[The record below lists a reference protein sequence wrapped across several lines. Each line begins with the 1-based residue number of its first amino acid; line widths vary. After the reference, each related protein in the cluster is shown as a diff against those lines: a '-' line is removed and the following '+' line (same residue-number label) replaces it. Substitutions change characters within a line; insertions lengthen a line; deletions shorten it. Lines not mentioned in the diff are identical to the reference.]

1 MEIVSLIPLVV
12 GIIGCV
18 IGIATFASAQITKA
32 KQDGMVLAKVD
43 QCVKN
48 TEEIKKEMKERN
60 KELDQV
66 IDNHGRD
73 IVELQTKMKMVFENL
88 KIVKWGKLYE

>member
-1 MEIVSLIPLVV
+1 MGLVTIIPLVV

-18 IGIATFASAQITKA
+18 IGVATFISAQITKA
-32 KQDGMVLAKVD
+32 KQDGMVLAKVE

-60 KELDQV
+60 KELDVV
-66 IDNHGRD
+66 IDRHSQD
-73 IVELQTKMKMVFENL
+73 IIELQTKMKMIFENL
-88 KIVKWGKLYE
+88 KIVK

>member
-1 MEIVSLIPLVV
+1 MGVVTLIPLVV

-18 IGIATFASAQITKA
+18 IGVATFISAQITKA

-48 TEEIKKEMKERN
+48 TEEIKKDMKERN
-60 KELDQV
+60 KEIDVV
-66 IDNHGRD
+66 IDKHSHD
-73 IVELQTKMKMVFENL
+73 ITQLQTEMNLVFENL
-88 KIVKWGKLYE
+88 KLTKMR